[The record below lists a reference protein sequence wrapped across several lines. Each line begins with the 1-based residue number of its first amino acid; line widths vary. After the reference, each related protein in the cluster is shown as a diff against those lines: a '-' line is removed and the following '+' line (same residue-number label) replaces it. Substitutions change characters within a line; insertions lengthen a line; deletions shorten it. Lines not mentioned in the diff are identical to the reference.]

1 MTLPWLNTGPTDAAN
16 ADPHN
21 WPRPGN
27 APFAPST
34 DDARCAAQP
43 LLYVANPPDSC
54 TQWETWYRGV
64 RTAIAHRAITDNGS
78 GRTIAR
84 LVHTD
89 CARRHPGAGPH
100 DPDQRLHDA

>member
-1 MTLPWLNTGPTDAAN
+1 MTPPWPNTGPTDAAN

-27 APFAPST
+27 AAFCT
-34 DDARCAAQP
+34 QHGRCPLCAQP
-43 LLYVANPPDSC
+43 LLHVADPPDSC
-54 TQWETWYRGV
+54 TQWETWYRGI

-89 CARRHPGAGPH
+89 CARRHPGASPH
-100 DPDQRLHDA
+100 DPDQHLHDA

>member
-1 MTLPWLNTGPTDAAN
+1 MTPPWLNTGPTDAAKR
-16 ADPHN
+16 
-21 WPRPGN
+21 RP
-27 APFAPST
+27 PQLAPSWERSLRT
-34 DDARCAAQP
+34 QQGRCPLCAQP

-54 TQWETWYRGV
+54 TQWETWYRGIH
-64 RTAIAHRAITDNGS
+64 TAIAHRAITDNGS

>member
-34 DDARCAAQP
+34 DDARCARNP
-43 LLYVANPPDSC
+43 CYMLL
-54 TQWETWYRGV
+54 
-64 RTAIAHRAITDNGS
+64 TASLREDERVTVS
-78 GRTIAR
+78 
-84 LVHTD
+84 
-89 CARRHPGAGPH
+89 
-100 DPDQRLHDA
+100 